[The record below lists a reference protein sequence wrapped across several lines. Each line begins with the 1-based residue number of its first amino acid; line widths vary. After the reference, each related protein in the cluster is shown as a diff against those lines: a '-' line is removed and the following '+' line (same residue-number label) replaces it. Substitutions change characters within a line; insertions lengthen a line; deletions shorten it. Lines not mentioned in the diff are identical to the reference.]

1 MKLADRRGIAGEILS
16 RLFQSPLE
24 RERVFYRRYRELSQV
39 IDESPAD
46 LVAYVLRGEMNL
58 DRGEGERAQADFAAA
73 VELADALDDDKG
85 WHVLEQVM
93 RDRALYGLEVA
104 RDALRT
110 AR

>member
-1 MKLADRRGIAGEILS
+1 MTLTDRRGIASEILS

-24 RERVFYRRYRELSQV
+24 RDRAFYRRYRELSAM
-39 IDESPAD
+39 IDQAPDD
-46 LVAYVLRGEMNL
+46 LVAYALRGELNL
-58 DRGEGERAQADFAAA
+58 ERGEHGRAQADFGAA

-85 WHVLEQVM
+85 WHVIEQVM

-104 RDALRT
+104 RDALRA